1 MNSAATGITILI
13 IIIVFAIFIAIIAD
27 RDNEDENKDEE
38 AENTNN
44 NNTSSEQQGE
54 SAKPQVKYCPAC
66 GAQNNIENNFCVSCG
81 KKLIKEPV
89 QQEASQNNQ
98 TINVNT
104 GSKRDLIVCPK
115 CGSTNI
121 HFVTTQ
127 ASQNF
132 DAKDACCG
140 YALCGTPG
148 LLCGVKHKTE
158 SKTVR
163 KCMSCNHEF

>member
-1 MNSAATGITILI
+1 MIVICVLAIILFVLI
-13 IIIVFAIFIAIIAD
+13 IATIAQQVD
-27 RDNEDENKDEE
+27 EDTENENAQYESK
-38 AENTNN
+38 
-44 NNTSSEQQGE
+44 EQE
-54 SAKPQVKYCPAC
+54 REPAMPQVKYCPSC
-66 GAQNNIENNFCVSCG
+66 GSQNDLENNFCVSCG

-98 TINVNT
+98 TININT
-104 GSKRDLIVCPK
+104 GSQRDLIVCPK

-148 LLCGVKHKTE
+148 LLCGVKDKTE